1 MPLFAIRACLRRL
14 FASAAQAWAA
24 LGELPGAHTAAF
36 ARLPREGRTC
46 RRMRRLPRGA
56 AAAEFAIIAPL
67 LLLLIIGTLIFGL
80 VLITRY
86 QMQNLTT
93 GAVRYC
99 VAMQQSTDSTGKY
112 KTCAENQANFLYG
125 QLSQPCATFSATA
138 NTNLNPAT
146 GLSFNGSSQRIQ
158 YLQLNVTCGY
168 NVGALAAFVPGM
180 NSVLQLNVTSAMPFV
195 VGPR

>member
-1 MPLFAIRACLRRL
+1 MPLSAIRACLRRL
-14 FASAAQAWAA
+14 FALSAQAWAA
-24 LGELPGAHTAAF
+24 LGEMPEARNLAF
-36 ARLPREGRTC
+36 AHVYRKACGRPRA
-46 RRMRRLPRGA
+46 RRRARGA

-93 GAVRYC
+93 GAVRTC
-99 VAMQQSTDSTGKY
+99 VAMQQSTDSTGRY
-112 KTCAENQANFLYG
+112 KTCAENQATTLYG
-125 QLSQPCATFSATA
+125 LLNQPCATFSATA
-138 NTNLNPAT
+138 NTNTSPAT
-146 GLSFNGSSQRIQ
+146 GLSFNGTGQRIY

-180 NSVLQLNVTSAMPFV
+180 NSVLQLQVTSAMPFV